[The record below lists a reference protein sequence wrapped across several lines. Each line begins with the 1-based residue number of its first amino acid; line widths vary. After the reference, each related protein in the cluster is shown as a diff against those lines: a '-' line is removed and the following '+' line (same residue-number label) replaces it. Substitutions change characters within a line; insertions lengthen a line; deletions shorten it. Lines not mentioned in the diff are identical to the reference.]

1 MYTSLVCMPMSMHG
15 GVYNHEDIFGET
27 KYENEASA
35 IVTDVFN
42 LTRTSL
48 KHRLDSMAKLSANWD
63 GYGAPAISKPSIA
76 RCKSMISLLSDNI
89 IIDVKINPTEFGGT
103 QLLYANP
110 IKDVK
115 ISVDFG
121 DKAMSFYVLKGNSAP
136 RFYSFLPYT
145 AKNITMLTS
154 LLESRMA

>member
-76 RCKSMISLLSDNI
+76 RCKSMISLLSVN
-89 IIDVKINPTEFGGT
+89 IDVILTQETFPYHAEIQFFSGPGQTLIVENLRSPEFM
-103 QLLYANP
+103 YVCDR
-110 IKDVK
+110 IKS
-115 ISVDFG
+115 IL
-121 DKAMSFYVLKGNSAP
+121 LKGSVAV
-136 RFYSFLPYT
+136 
-145 AKNITMLTS
+145 
-154 LLESRMA
+154 